1 MAAADSYKRPVVL
14 ALITTGGQEYN
25 LRFMKANTASTASL
39 QKTSKLVIP
48 ILSLIMMV
56 NALSYGTIIP
66 LLYPYGARFGLNGFG
81 MGLLFSSFS
90 LFQFLATPVIGRLSD
105 RYGRKPLLLFS
116 LFGTA
121 LSQLLFAA
129 AQNAPQLFLARILD
143 GITGGNNSV
152 AQAVIADTLQGE
164 ERTKAFGM
172 LGASFGVGFLVGPAL
187 GGVLSGISMAAPFWF
202 SAFLAMVGVVLGWL
216 LLPETLPSQQGRKS
230 KLSYKPQELIN
241 LPLLWH
247 ALTKTPAG
255 PVLLV
260 TFLGMTSHQA
270 LVIGFQSFTF
280 DVLRLNTTQVGLLF
294 ASIGLVSVVTQAF
307 GIGPLLKAVPSQT
320 KLLRGSLLACAGLCF
335 GLFGAQTVWPFV
347 LLTMVY
353 VAAYAPQNIVLTGL
367 LSHQTKAEDQGGIM
381 GVQQSYLS
389 LGQIIGP
396 IVAGFITGWS
406 VSAVFVVAAILF
418 LISLYSTQQLR
429 DSTKPSVDI

>member
-1 MAAADSYKRPVVL
+1 MSEQP
-14 ALITTGGQEYN
+14 I
-25 LRFMKANTASTASL
+25 SSL
-39 QKTSKLVIP
+39 PKLKNKQLVIP

-66 LLYPYGARFGLNGFG
+66 LLYPYAARFGLNGFG

-116 LFGTA
+116 LLGTA
-121 LSQLLFAA
+121 ISQLLFAA
-129 AQNAPQLFLARILD
+129 AQNIPQLFLARILD

-152 AQAVIADTLQGE
+152 AQAVIADTLHGE
-164 ERTKAFGM
+164 ERTKAFGL

-202 SAFLAMVGVVLGWL
+202 SAFLALVGVILGWIL
-216 LLPETLPSQQGRKS
+216 MPETLPQTVGS
-230 KLSYKPQELIN
+230 KPSVQKPQDLLN

-260 TFLGMTSHQA
+260 TFLSMTSHQA

-280 DVLRLNTTQVGLLF
+280 DVLELSTTQVGLMF
-294 ASIGLVSVVTQAF
+294 ASIGLVSVLTQAF
-307 GIGPLLKAVPSQT
+307 GIRWLLKAVPSQT
-320 KLLRGSLLACAGLCF
+320 KILRGSLLACAVFCF
-335 GLFGAQTVWPFV
+335 ALFGARSLWPFV
-347 LLTMVY
+347 ILTMIY
-353 VAAYAPQNIVLTGL
+353 VASFAPQNIVLTGL
-367 LSHQTKAEDQGGIM
+367 LSQQTKAEDQGGIM
-381 GVQQSYLS
+381 GIQQSYLS

-396 IVAGFITGWS
+396 LLAGFVTGWS
-406 VSAVFVVAAILF
+406 VSAVFLVAASLF
-418 LISLYSTQQLR
+418 LISLF
-429 DSTKPSVDI
+429 STKQLQDPVKASVDI